1 MPPVWYY
8 TKMNTGFNVALLSRL
23 QEAPADRGPRYAR
36 LGMILKELIDAGAAG
51 PDGVLPPEREL
62 ARVTGLSRVTVRK
75 ALAGLAATGVIHQ
88 RPGSGTY
95 VGERIV
101 RSFSRLTSFTE
112 DLRARGMDSRVVF
125 LDRTVA
131 DVSSDES
138 MALALAP
145 GTRVVRLYRLRLD
158 GARPLAVEETAVPLS
173 ILPDPGLVRDSLY
186 EALTGL
192 GLPPVRA
199 IQRLRAVALDP
210 SAALHLGLT
219 AGLPALHIERRAFLA
234 DGRAAEFTR
243 SIYRADV
250 YDFVAELTPP

>member
-1 MPPVWYY
+1 
-8 TKMNTGFNVALLSRL
+8 MNTGFNSALLSRL
-23 QEAPADRGPRYAR
+23 QQAPAEQGPRYVR
-36 LGMILKELIDAGAAG
+36 LGSILRELIDAGAAG

-75 ALAGLAATGVIHQ
+75 ALAGLAASGVIHP

-112 DLRARGMDSRVVF
+112 DLRARGLESRVVF
-125 LDRTVA
+125 LGRTVA
-131 DVSSDES
+131 EVSSDES

-145 GTRVVRLYRLRLD
+145 GMRVVRLHRLRLD
-158 GARPLAVEETAVPLS
+158 GVRPLAVEETSVPLS

-186 EALTGL
+186 EALTAL

-199 IQRLRAVALDP
+199 MQRLRAVALP
-210 SAALHLGLT
+210 PAAAVHLGQT
-219 AGLPALHIERRAFLA
+219 AGSPGLHIERRAFLA
-234 DGRAAEFTR
+234 DGRAVEFTR

-250 YDFVAELTPP
+250 YDFVAELTLP